1 MSLSAVFAVLSGIV
15 QFLLVIPIIYG
26 IFRGTNKPST
36 TSTGIWAL
44 VGLTLLVSSYFAGV
58 RTNLPYIT
66 AGLLSTGTI
75 FVLSIR
81 YGYRKWSIIDPI
93 CLILAVT
100 SLVIWWLT
108 KHASNAVYLLTL
120 VDWIAIVPVIYKSWL
135 DPETESKLA
144 WEMNFVACVLLV
156 LSIRNFN
163 AVTLV
168 VAITQISHSLIING
182 LLRISPHKKL
192 VKILVNET
200 K

>member
-81 YGYRKWSIIDPI
+81 CGYRKWSIIDPI